1 MCYGMGL
8 GLGLTCLYMFSCGV
22 LGFLNIESVI
32 LFFILAVSIGYKELV
47 FVIRDVFKKW
57 NDLKSTSWDFS
68 SLALLVVIFLSGM
81 ALVIGAFGPIYDYD
95 ALEYHVGIPDLYA
108 RAGKIHFLPNNVY
121 SHFPMNVEMLYLFA
135 LLLGKVEFIKFFNFL
150 FVVMTVFLVYHYADR
165 WWGRK
170 IGLGAAALF
179 ICSNHLAINCWAAKS
194 DVGHVYFCSVA
205 VFLLLDRSFRSI
217 LLAAIFGGLALGS
230 KSIAPF
236 YVWGALAGSW
246 FSRDF
251 LQTDRTKLLVQMI
264 LFLFVSSLF
273 AAPWWIKNF
282 LETGDPVFP
291 LGFAWFKSPIWSVD
305 QYQRWWDYHTV
316 SKNLADFFSALAGS
330 MIKYKNFW
338 PTVYLGLPIVL
349 FCLRET
355 KIRFLMFYAGLGY
368 IFFFVGT
375 IGDPRFLLPV
385 FPCLVVA
392 VAGAFAVFKSS
403 LPKKITITVM
413 SVFIFLNLGSM
424 AISLEILKIPK
435 YFFGLI
441 SQAQYLREI
450 LPHYSAVEFLNL
462 TMKPNDQVLFIGE
475 ARTFYVKGKVVAS
488 TVFDRSVLGAILDGV
503 EDDKE
508 VYERF
513 KKKGINYLLVNLSE
527 IQRWDKGVPEWR
539 KEIDWNRFENFLRRI
554 SPVYDNPQTFVK
566 IYKIDEDYA

>member
-1 MCYGMGL
+1 
-8 GLGLTCLYMFSCGV
+8 
-22 LGFLNIESVI
+22 
-32 LFFILAVSIGYKELV
+32 
-47 FVIRDVFKKW
+47 
-57 NDLKSTSWDFS
+57 
-68 SLALLVVIFLSGM
+68 
-81 ALVIGAFGPIYDYD
+81 
-95 ALEYHVGIPDLYA
+95 
-108 RAGKIHFLPNNVY
+108 
-121 SHFPMNVEMLYLFA
+121 
-135 LLLGKVEFIKFFNFL
+135 
-150 FVVMTVFLVYHYADR
+150 
-165 WWGRK
+165 
-170 IGLGAAALF
+170 
-179 ICSNHLAINCWAAKS
+179 
-194 DVGHVYFCSVA
+194 
-205 VFLLLDRSFRSI
+205 
-217 LLAAIFGGLALGS
+217 
-230 KSIAPF
+230 
-236 YVWGALAGSW
+236 
-246 FSRDF
+246 
-251 LQTDRTKLLVQMI
+251 
-264 LFLFVSSLF
+264 
-273 AAPWWIKNF
+273 
-282 LETGDPVFP
+282 
-291 LGFAWFKSPIWSVD
+291 
-305 QYQRWWDYHTV
+305 
-316 SKNLADFFSALAGS
+316 
-330 MIKYKNFW
+330 
-338 PTVYLGLPIVL
+338 
-349 FCLRET
+349 
-355 KIRFLMFYAGLGY
+355 
-368 IFFFVGT
+368 
-375 IGDPRFLLPV
+375 LLPV